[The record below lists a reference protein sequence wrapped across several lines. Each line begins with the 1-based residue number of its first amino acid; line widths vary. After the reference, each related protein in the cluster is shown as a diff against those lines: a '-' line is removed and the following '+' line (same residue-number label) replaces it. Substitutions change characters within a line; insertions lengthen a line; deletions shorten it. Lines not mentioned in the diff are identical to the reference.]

1 MSEKQSKATD
11 QVREHVNRACDAISE
26 FRRDGINAEVV
37 PVRQLFQA
45 AALKVA
51 REELSKAIAIIER
64 KDHAARFALLL
75 PARLRTSG
83 LCRWRI
89 RAPWL
94 YAHRRA
100 SPAPSA
106 RAQHGPDRRDPGDSR
121 RHRASLAPR

>member
-1 MSEKQSKATD
+1 MNEKQSKATD
-11 QVREHVNRACDAISE
+11 QVREHVDRALDVISE

-37 PVRQLFQA
+37 LVRQLFQA
-45 AALKVA
+45 VSLKVA

-75 PARLRTSG
+75 PARLRT

-94 YAHRRA
+94 HAPRRA
-100 SPAPSA
+100 SPGPSTA
-106 RAQHGPDRRDPGDSR
+106 RA
-121 RHRASLAPR
+121 PR

>member
-26 FRRDGINAEVV
+26 FRRDGINADVV

-45 AALKVA
+45 AALKLA

-64 KDHAARFALLL
+64 KDYAARFALLL
-75 PARLRTSG
+75 PTRLRTSG

-94 YAHRRA
+94 YAKPLPLR
-100 SPAPSA
+100 S
-106 RAQHGPDRRDPGDSR
+106 D
-121 RHRASLAPR
+121 